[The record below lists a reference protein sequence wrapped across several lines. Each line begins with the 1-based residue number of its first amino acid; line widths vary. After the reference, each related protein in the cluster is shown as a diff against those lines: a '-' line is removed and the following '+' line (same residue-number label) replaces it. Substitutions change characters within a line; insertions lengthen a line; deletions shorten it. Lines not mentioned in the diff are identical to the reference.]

1 MRIANLQINHYKTVE
16 KPIKIT
22 HFSNLHILI
31 GPNNSGKTNI
41 LDAIEFLFS
50 PDLDPSR
57 FYDESADLDIAV
69 RLRSKD
75 ELKINFK
82 NDRRTY
88 LLNNKKTT
96 GQNKQIRQA
105 QERIIRIEPEMSL
118 EKLINQDLK
127 IFKKY
132 YKQTYC
138 EFCQTLRDYFDD
150 IEISEKLFLENI
162 YTDHR
167 DRPLVRMGQGFRR
180 LFILLFYI
188 FHPNYDII
196 LIDEP
201 EMHLHPAILKKLLR
215 VLKDKKF
222 NNQIFLTTHN
232 SVFVQPATV
241 EYVWRVA
248 RDKSGSTQIYA
259 LCQSDFALNRNRL
272 AQELNSD
279 NTEMFFADKIL
290 LVEGVSDRIF
300 MRGLINK
307 FYQGENDIKVI
318 YAGSKSNIDIYINLC
333 RAFNI
338 PYAVMLDQDVL
349 RGIRPEL
356 IKNILNKCNKTAYSG
371 QIKILESK
379 NVFILDGDLEKSYPK
394 KYQIKDTKPLN
405 ALYAAQ
411 MITEA
416 DMRSRKMDVIRK
428 LIASL

>member
-1 MRIANLQINHYKTVE
+1 MQITNLQINHYKTVE

-22 HFSNLHILI
+22 RLGNLHILI

-57 FYDESADLDIAV
+57 FYDESADLNITV
-69 RLRSKD
+69 RLKSKD

-82 NDRRTY
+82 NDCRTY
-88 LLNNKKTT
+88 LLNNKKTI
-96 GQNKQIRQA
+96 GRDKRIQQS

-132 YKQTYC
+132 YNQTYC

-162 YTDHR
+162 YTDHK

-180 LFILLFYI
+180 LFVLLFYV

-201 EMHLHPAILKKLLR
+201 EMHLHPGILKKLLR
-215 VLKDKKF
+215 VLEDKKF

-232 SVFVQPATV
+232 SVFVQPASV
-241 EYVWRVA
+241 EYIWRIA
-248 RDKSGSTQIYA
+248 RDKSGSTQIYT
-259 LCQSDFALNRNRL
+259 LSQSNFVLNQDRL

-290 LVEGVSDRIF
+290 LVEGVSDKIL
-300 MRGLINK
+300 MRGLIDK
-307 FYQGENDIKVI
+307 FYQGEDDIKVI
-318 YAGSKSNIDIYINLC
+318 YTGSKSNIDIYVNLC
-333 RAFNI
+333 HAFNI
-338 PYAVMLDQDVL
+338 PYMVMLDQDVL
-349 RGIRPEL
+349 
-356 IKNILNKCNKTAYSG
+356 KLNKYNQTAYSE
-371 QIKILESK
+371 QNI
-379 NVFILDGDLEKSYPK
+379 FILDGDLEKSYPK

-411 MITEA
+411 MITKE
-416 DMRSRKMDVIRK
+416 DLRLKQMGVIK
-428 LIASL
+428 KIIDNL

>member
-1 MRIANLQINHYKTVE
+1 MRITNLEINHYKTVE

-22 HFSNLHILI
+22 KFSNLHILI

-57 FYDESADLDIAV
+57 FYDESADLNITV
-69 RLRSKD
+69 RLKSKD
-75 ELKINFK
+75 ELKITFK
-82 NDRRTY
+82 HDRRTY
-88 LLNNKKTT
+88 LLNKKNTT
-96 GQNKQIRQA
+96 GQDKRIQQS
-105 QERIIRIEPEMSL
+105 QKRIIRVEPEMSL
-118 EKLINQDLK
+118 ERLINQDLK
-127 IFKKY
+127 TFKKY
-132 YKQTYC
+132 YNQTYY

-180 LFILLFYI
+180 LFVLLFYI
-188 FHPNYDII
+188 FHPDYDII

-201 EMHLHPAILKKLLR
+201 ETHLHPTILKKFLR

-222 NNQIFLTTHN
+222 NNQIFLTTH
-232 SVFVQPATV
+232 SPTFVQPVSV
-241 EYVWRVA
+241 EYIWRIA
-248 RDKSGSTQIYA
+248 RDKSRSTQIYT
-259 LCQSDFALNRNRL
+259 LSQSDFILNRNRL

-290 LVEGVSDRIF
+290 LVEGVSDRIL
-300 MRGLINK
+300 MRGLIDK
-307 FYQGENDIKVI
+307 FYQGEDDIKVI
-318 YAGSKSNIDIYINLC
+318 YAGSKGNIDIYVNLC

-338 PYAVMLDQDVL
+338 PCAVMMDQDAL
-349 RGIRPEL
+349 KGTRPEL
-356 IKNILNKCNKTAYSG
+356 IKSILNKYNKTTYSE
-371 QIKILESK
+371 QIKILK
-379 NVFILDGDLEKSYPK
+379 GKDIFILDGDLEKSYPK

-416 DMRSRKMDVIRK
+416 DLLSTQMKVIK
-428 LIASL
+428 KIIDNL